1 MSTREMAYNVI
12 DIMTEEQLSEFL
24 RNYLGLDETPN
35 SDTLESLLE
44 LRYME
49 QHPEE
54 YKTYESAENMFKDIL
69 DDE

>member
-24 RNYLGLDETPN
+24 RNYLGLDEMPN

>member
-1 MSTREMAYNVI
+1 MSTREMAYDVI

-24 RNYLGLDETPN
+24 RNYLGLDEMPN

>member
-24 RNYLGLDETPN
+24 RNYLGLDEIPN
-35 SDTLESLLE
+35 SDTLEALLE

>member
-54 YKTYESAENMFKDIL
+54 YKTYENAENLFKDIL

>member
-24 RNYLGLDETPN
+24 KNYLGLDEIPN
-35 SDTLESLLE
+35 PDTLEALLE

-54 YKTYESAENMFKDIL
+54 YKTYESTEDMFEDIL

>member
-24 RNYLGLDETPN
+24 RNYLGLDEMPD
-35 SDTLESLLE
+35 SDALEALLE